1 MADDTVKISP
11 GPRFLAATVL
21 ALTADALQILVMPF
35 FAEGALSP
43 ANDVLDIAV
52 AVILVQLLGWH
63 WEFLPALIGELMP
76 GVRSGSVLDVCSH
89 ERVSKTEADGGH
101 GRRSA

>member
-21 ALTADALQILVMPF
+21 ALTADTLQILVMPF

-63 WEFLPALIGELMP
+63 WEFLPALM
-76 GVRSGSVLDVCSH
+76 
-89 ERVSKTEADGGH
+89 A
-101 GRRSA
+101 GRCAQNWPQCLCLLQGAYAAL